1 MVRILFLV
9 VAFVI
14 FLMAIWAIKDE
25 QLNKKFKAFIV
36 FIVLLFIGFAYFYE
50 SKVDD
55 RSEKN
60 ISILNKFRQGK
71 TIICRDQN
79 VSKDKFN
86 YEFGTSSFMPKR
98 EFTEL
103 SGVIIT
109 ISECEYE
116 K

>member
-1 MVRILFLV
+1 MVRILFLI

-50 SKVDD
+50 SNVDD
-55 RSEKN
+55 IGEKN
-60 ISILNKFRQGK
+60 MSILNQFRQGK
-71 TIICRDQN
+71 TIICGDQN
-79 VSKDKFN
+79 ISKDKFN
-86 YEFGTSSFMPKR
+86 YEFGTSSFMAKR
-98 EFTEL
+98 EFIEL
-103 SGVIIT
+103 SGVIVN